1 MLRLGSGIILII
13 ARFIWIL
20 QGFDVAFAP
29 QSFVTGSSIFDHRRA
44 LRPGGI
50 CVMVGGST
58 AAILQT
64 VFLGPL
70 VSMIGSKKT
79 GILMHKPNQKD
90 LVYLNELLETGKVVP
105 VIDRRY
111 PLSEVARALR
121 RFGEGHVKGKVVI
134 TA

>member
-1 MLRLGSGIILII
+1 M
-13 ARFIWIL
+13 
-20 QGFDVAFAP
+20 AFAP

-44 LRPGGI
+44 LSPGGI
-50 CVMVGGST
+50 CVTVGGST

-79 GILMHKPNQKD
+79 GILMHKPNQMD

-121 RFGEGHVKGKVVI
+121 RFGEGHAKGKVVI
-134 TA
+134 TV

>member
-1 MLRLGSGIILII
+1 M
-13 ARFIWIL
+13 
-20 QGFDVAFAP
+20 AFAP

-44 LRPGGI
+44 LSPGDI
-50 CVMVGGST
+50 CVTVGGST

-121 RFGEGHVKGKVVI
+121 RFAEGHVKGKVVI